1 MRSDDQHLTIKANG
15 FPLCS
20 LVPGVEV
27 GTISANELRNIVD
40 HLGSLGSEELV
51 YICIGLNIYRVS
63 DDVTHSHPTEVVARL
78 VLYPVSAQ
86 VFDNVGE
93 GCLRLRV
100 QSIDELDNLYLLW
113 DGAIHTG
120 LDSVHNDVLKLISIR
135 HSAAHVE
142 PLSAAR
148 AICVDDTLLD
158 GLAFKLGEN
167 HDYHQ
172 HSLSDGG

>member
-1 MRSDDQHLTIKANG
+1 MNTLYLPGEPGVFGLDRLCNLAHIQAFPPAPKPCIRVNTPLMRSDDQHLTIKANG

-135 HSAAHVE
+135 H
-142 PLSAAR
+142 
-148 AICVDDTLLD
+148 
-158 GLAFKLGEN
+158 
-167 HDYHQ
+167 
-172 HSLSDGG
+172 